1 MTYESLMALLGNWL
15 LPGSLVAI
23 MVSMGLSLTADDF
36 RQVFRNR
43 RALVF
48 GVCSMLIIPP
58 LIGLGLAV
66 TVAPTAALAVGFV
79 LLATTPGGMLSN
91 LFTDMAKGDLAL
103 SMSMTLILSMIYIFV
118 VPFYAH
124 FALLHFMGM
133 EADVQVPLASF
144 FWDIFSITVL
154 PASVGFA
161 VRAWKPDFAIWIKRY
176 LKNAATLVLFSSFG
190 VILYDQIPVL
200 RENLGALF
208 WITVSLNLIML
219 VVVMTIVRFAG
230 FTRRENV
237 AIGVEHLMRQEGT
250 AIFIAV
256 SIVGNNEM
264 SLPMIM
270 NTPVALCFVLL
281 FVAVA
286 RRVGRTEQAVSSTI

>member
-1 MTYESLMALLGNWL
+1 MTYDELMSLLGNWL

-36 RQVFRNR
+36 RQVFRNK
-43 RALVF
+43 RALIF
-48 GVCSMLIIPP
+48 GVCSMLIVPP
-58 LIGLGLAV
+58 LIGVSLAL

-103 SMSMTLILSMIYIFV
+103 SMSLTLILSMIYILV

-124 FALLHFMGM
+124 FALLHFMGLD
-133 EADVQVPLASF
+133 ADVQVPLASF

-154 PASVGFA
+154 PATVGFA
-161 VRAWKPDFAIWIKRY
+161 VRAWRPDFAIGFKRY
-176 LKNAATLVLFSSFG
+176 LKNAATIVLFSSFG
-190 VILYDQIPVL
+190 VILYDQVPVL

-208 WITVSLNLIML
+208 WITVALNFIM
-219 VVVMTIVRFAG
+219 VAVVMTIVRFAG

-281 FVAVA
+281 FVALA
-286 RRVGRTEQAVSSTI
+286 RRKGRGALQIPATT